1 MSEPIYNT
9 IVKETIKELVK
20 PYKEVSSLGKSLLD
34 AYFLDLVAEGQL
46 LIKSGTNEK
55 EVREYLSSE
64 FNEKKFDIVA
74 QSLINSS
81 EYEDEIYNKFYERL
95 KALGEEEGFK
105 TYGDLFTEIYED
117 QEHLNEIFVRIVEE
131 TEGVLITSAKQLQEL
146 TGIDELYGYWDHKKG
161 ETVPYG
167 DKTPTKKEAKE
178 IAFKQ
183 VEDTFIKAMAY
194 RYSRALNKIL
204 DAGGKYQDLLKV
216 KPSYFNL
223 PEKWKAVITTDQY
236 TTILYA
242 LDNAFLIGEVN
253 SSVKPD
259 LRSIAKEIEAPY
271 SVLMDAHKLCN
282 RWKL

>member
-9 IVKETIKELVK
+9 VVKETINELVK

-55 EVREYLSSE
+55 EVKEYLSSE
-64 FNEKKFDIVA
+64 FNEKMFDIVA

-81 EYEDEIYNKFYERL
+81 EYKDELYQKSYERL
-95 KALGEEEGFK
+95 KTLGDNNT
-105 TYGDLFTEIYED
+105 TYGDLLGEIYEG
-117 QEHLNEIFVRIVEE
+117 EYHLSEIFVRIVEE

-146 TGIDELYGYWDHKKG
+146 TGVEEIYGYWDHKKG

-167 DKTPTKKEAKE
+167 DKTPTKKEAQE
-178 IAFKQ
+178 IATKELKGIFT
-183 VEDTFIKAMAY
+183 EAMFY
-194 RYSRALNKIL
+194 RYRKALDSIIE
-204 DAGGKYQDLLKV
+204 AGGKYQDLLKV

-223 PEKWKAVITTDQY
+223 PEKWETVISKDQY

-242 LDNAFLIGEVN
+242 LDEAFLIGEVN
-253 SSVKPD
+253 SSIKPD

>member
-9 IVKETIKELVK
+9 VVKETIKELVK

-55 EVREYLSSE
+55 EVKEYLSSE
-64 FNEKKFDIVA
+64 FNEKMFDVVA

-81 EYEDEIYNKFYERL
+81 EYEDEIYNKIYERL

-183 VEDTFIKAMAY
+183 IEDTFIKAMAY

-259 LRSIAKEIEAPY
+259 LRSIAKEVEAPY

>member
-81 EYEDEIYNKFYERL
+81 EYEDEIYNKIYERL